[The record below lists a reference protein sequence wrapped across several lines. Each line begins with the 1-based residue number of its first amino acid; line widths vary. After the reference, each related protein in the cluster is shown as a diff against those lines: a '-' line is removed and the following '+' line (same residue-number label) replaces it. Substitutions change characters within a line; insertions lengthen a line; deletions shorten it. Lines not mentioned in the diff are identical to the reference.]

1 MIISIYA
8 IAATYRDSGYRLEV
22 VDHADSYLPQR
33 MEEDKEAIFLTRLEV
48 ASPQDR
54 ELLVMADAHVQ
65 HMRDEVAHAQEKI
78 KDYEAKFLTLSAPTT
93 DELS

>member
-65 HMRDEVAHAQEKI
+65 QMHGKVAEAQSRI
-78 KDYEAKFLTLSAPTT
+78 KDYQSKFLTLGAPETI
-93 DELS
+93 